1 MISRTW
7 RLVLLVVALIV
18 VIWPTFFGELSQWV
32 AAVAIAILLIADLG
46 CKECRTSSPMSARA
60 SRPARRSSRR
70 RPARRRRR

>member
-32 AAVAIAILLIADLG
+32 AAVAIAILLIADIG
-46 CKECRTSSPMSARA
+46 CKECRTSPMSAGA